1 MTRTPSVTVA
11 VAAVAGDV
19 AGDMSYSVKKSTL
32 ARAQK
37 KSSAFAIPKQYFIR
51 AMVHIK
57 YNKLGSGT
65 RTHQPDNSLVRRVR
79 R

>member
-1 MTRTPSVTVA
+1 MVA
-11 VAAVAGDV
+11 VAAAAGDV
-19 AGDMSYSVKKSTL
+19 AGDISYSVKKFTL

-51 AMVHIK
+51 SAMVHIE
-57 YNKLGSGT
+57 YNKLGSGS